1 MSSTSIIAK
10 ITEIYDRNI
19 EFDQDFF
26 KNETIRGIEH
36 TVIKGKLTYIPD
48 SCEHCNGENKIP
60 PSRNIPSRGDLFCPT
75 EKKCGK
81 PQKFSVHGLFKL

>member
-10 ITEIYDRNI
+10 ITETYDRNI

-36 TVIKGKLTYIPD
+36 TVIKSTIKEKD
-48 SCEHCNGENKIP
+48 SHK
-60 PSRNIPSRGDLFCPT
+60 
-75 EKKCGK
+75 EKRQHQGYYMY
-81 PQKFSVHGLFKL
+81 P